1 MAHFCIVRVSSEAV
15 LDEPNLILLVK
26 VLDFVLS
33 FLELLLELFLRGLL
47 EFVLPLLLS
56 GMLLVLQPLRCC
68 FCGLR
73 EPYFLSFGFSPA

>member
-1 MAHFCIVRVSSEAV
+1 MAGSGGRGTKWPLVS
-15 LDEPNLILLVK
+15 
-26 VLDFVLS
+26 VLS